1 MIATSP
7 NNSRAGLAFI
17 LRAARNEV
25 ARPGT
30 TERMVLRMCDET
42 IKCEVALI
50 KVRHAKKLANLLKPT
65 TTADEKEKLCG
76 TIFSRCTF
84 AISEYRTTTYSYMY
98 PKQSNSPIAVADTS
112 NLVPG
117 LELDFS

>member
-7 NNSRAGLAFI
+7 NNDRAGLAFI
-17 LRAARNEV
+17 LRAARNEA

-30 TERMVLRMCDET
+30 TQKMVLRMCDET
-42 IKCEVALI
+42 IKCEVEQI
-50 KVRHAKKLANLLKPT
+50 KAKHAKTLAQSLKPT
-65 TTADEKEKLCG
+65 LTVAEEEKLCG
-76 TIFSRCTF
+76 KIFSHCTF
-84 AISEYRTTTYSYMY
+84 AISEYRATTYSYMY
-98 PKQSNSPIAVADTS
+98 PKQSVAPIAVADTP